1 MILGRSDA
9 RTHTVVLYHDGKAFY
24 TGHLIPFQPEGY
36 TEGKSIS
43 VMGNMQ
49 LGSQMAT
56 GEYILQLAVR
66 DLEALR
72 KHQYFVRSLDFEVR
86 PE

>member
-1 MILGRSDA
+1 
-9 RTHTVVLYHDGKAFY
+9 
-24 TGHLIPFQPEGY
+24 
-36 TEGKSIS
+36 
-43 VMGNMQ
+43 MGNMQ

-66 DLEALR
+66 DLEAPG